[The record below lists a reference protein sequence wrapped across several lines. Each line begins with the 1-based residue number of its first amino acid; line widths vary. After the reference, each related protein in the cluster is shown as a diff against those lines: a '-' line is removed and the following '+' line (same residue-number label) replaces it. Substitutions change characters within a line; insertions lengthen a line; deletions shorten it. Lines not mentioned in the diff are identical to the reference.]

1 MIDQNEFRKQA
12 HHFVDW
18 MADYLENIEKFPVK
32 SALNPGDIYKSIP
45 AFPPDKPESI
55 DQVFHDFKEIILPGI
70 TH

>member
-32 SALNPGDIYKSIP
+32 SALNPGIFIKVSLRSHQ
-45 AFPPDKPESI
+45 KN
-55 DQVFHDFKEIILPGI
+55 QNQ
-70 TH
+70 